1 MGGWGKVRAP
11 TMARLAEAM
20 ETRPKVTG
28 KAYAAIISRSRPAG
42 GLGCEDKRAVAEW
55 ADACSMGCV
64 PLKDFEAAV
73 VSNAA
78 IAEEMFGGDTKN
90 AKKGVRLLVESGVVD
105 RARQGRRGRA
115 SVYVTYPTRAD
126 VAEGSYDLPVS
137 TGEEETGVIC
147 DPPITVENS
156 VENEN
161 RGVIVSE
168 YGGHDLEIRGSGVHA
183 DLGFRKHHQ
192 STSENTSEGARS
204 AAAGKPA
211 PRAQDGPTCPVCG
224 SPVEPFAGNPRM
236 AECRSCGKAVR
247 LEWRRRV

>member
-55 ADACSMGCV
+55 ADACGMGGV
-64 PLKDFEAAV
+64 PLKDLESAV

-78 IAEEMFGGDTKN
+78 IAEEMFGGDAAN

-126 VAEGSYDLPVS
+126 VEEGSYA
-137 TGEEETGVIC
+137 
-147 DPPITVENS
+147 PPDAENAGYACVPPNTVENP
-156 VENEN
+156 VKTK
-161 RGVIVSE
+161 
-168 YGGHDLEIRGSGVHA
+168 IRGTR
-183 DLGFRKHHQ
+183 D
-192 STSENTSEGARS
+192 TN
-204 AAAGKPA
+204 AGYATPK
-211 PRAQDGPTCPVCG
+211 
-224 SPVEPFAGNPRM
+224 
-236 AECRSCGKAVR
+236 
-247 LEWRRRV
+247 

>member
-55 ADACSMGCV
+55 ADACGMGGV

-78 IAEEMFGGDTKN
+78 IAEEMFGGDAAN

-126 VAEGSYDLPVS
+126 VEEGSYA
-137 TGEEETGVIC
+137 
-147 DPPITVENS
+147 PPDAENAGYACVPPNTVENP

-161 RGVIVSE
+161 KGYARHE
-168 YGGHDLEIRGSGVHA
+168 YGVRNPEIRGTGVHA
-183 DLGFRKHHQ
+183 DLGF
-192 STSENTSEGARS
+192 
-204 AAAGKPA
+204 
-211 PRAQDGPTCPVCG
+211 
-224 SPVEPFAGNPRM
+224 
-236 AECRSCGKAVR
+236 
-247 LEWRRRV
+247 

>member
-28 KAYAAIISRSRPAG
+28 KAYAAVISRSRPAG
-42 GLGCEDKRAVAEW
+42 GLSHEDKRAVAEW

-168 YGGHDLEIRGSGVHA
+168 YGGHDLEIRGHRRTWGC
-183 DLGFRKHHQ
+183 
-192 STSENTSEGARS
+192 ENTIRVLQRIHQRGREARLRASPRPAPRTARRAPSAAPWSSRASATRGWPS
-204 AAAGKPA
+204 AAA
-211 PRAQDGPTCPVCG
+211 
-224 SPVEPFAGNPRM
+224 AG
-236 AECRSCGKAVR
+236 
-247 LEWRRRV
+247 RR

>member
-55 ADACSMGCV
+55 ADACGMGGV

-126 VAEGSYDLPVS
+126 VEEGSYDPPVS
-137 TGEEETGVIC
+137 TEEEKAGVIC
-147 DPPITVENS
+147 DPPITVENP

-161 RGVIVSE
+161 RGVTVSE
-168 YGGHDLEIRGSGVHA
+168 YGGHDLEIRGSGVSD

-247 LEWRRRV
+247 LEWRRQV

>member
-55 ADACSMGCV
+55 ADACGMGCV

-78 IAEEMFGGDTKN
+78 IAEEMFGGDAAN

-126 VAEGSYDLPVS
+126 VEEGSYA
-137 TGEEETGVIC
+137 
-147 DPPITVENS
+147 PPDAENAGYACVPPNTVENP

-161 RGVIVSE
+161 RGYAKPE
-168 YGGHDLEIRGSGVHA
+168 YGVRGYM
-183 DLGFRKHHQ
+183 LTWGF
-192 STSENTSEGARS
+192 ENTIRVLQRIHQRGREARLRASPRPAPRTARRAPSAAPWSSRSPATRGWPS
-204 AAAGKPA
+204 AAA
-211 PRAQDGPTCPVCG
+211 
-224 SPVEPFAGNPRM
+224 AG
-236 AECRSCGKAVR
+236 
-247 LEWRRRV
+247 RR

>member
-55 ADACSMGCV
+55 ADACGMGGV

-78 IAEEMFGGDTKN
+78 IAEEMFGGDAAN

-126 VAEGSYDLPVS
+126 VEEGSYA
-137 TGEEETGVIC
+137 
-147 DPPITVENS
+147 PPDAENAGYAWYPLTRWKTLWKTKIGGTQPRS
-156 VENEN
+156 K
-161 RGVIVSE
+161 G
-168 YGGHDLEIRGSGVHA
+168 YGG
-183 DLGFRKHHQ
+183 
-192 STSENTSEGARS
+192 
-204 AAAGKPA
+204 
-211 PRAQDGPTCPVCG
+211 TC
-224 SPVEPFAGNPRM
+224 
-236 AECRSCGKAVR
+236 
-247 LEWRRRV
+247 

>member
-42 GLGCEDKRAVAEW
+42 GLSHEDKRAVAEW

-156 VENEN
+156 VECGDILDACFQGNPPGFDYTRGLFH
-161 RGVIVSE
+161 RGVE
-168 YGGHDLEIRGSGVHA
+168 
-183 DLGFRKHHQ
+183 
-192 STSENTSEGARS
+192 
-204 AAAGKPA
+204 
-211 PRAQDGPTCPVCG
+211 
-224 SPVEPFAGNPRM
+224 
-236 AECRSCGKAVR
+236 
-247 LEWRRRV
+247 

>member
-55 ADACSMGCV
+55 ADACGMDGV

-78 IAEEMFGGDTKN
+78 IAEEMFGGDAAN
-90 AKKGVRLLVESGVVD
+90 AKKGVRLLIESGVVD

-126 VAEGSYDLPVS
+126 VEEGSYA
-137 TGEEETGVIC
+137 
-147 DPPITVENS
+147 PPDVENAGYACVPPNTVENP

-161 RGVIVSE
+161 RGYAKPE
-168 YGGHDLEIRGSGVHA
+168 YGVRNPEIRGTGVHA

-192 STSENTSEGARS
+192 STSEKTSEGARS

-224 SPVEPFAGNPRM
+224 SLVKPFAGNPRM

-247 LEWRRRV
+247 LEWRRQV

>member
-55 ADACSMGCV
+55 ADACGMGGV

-78 IAEEMFGGDTKN
+78 IAEEMFGGDAAN

-126 VAEGSYDLPVS
+126 VEEGSYA
-137 TGEEETGVIC
+137 
-147 DPPITVENS
+147 PPPMP
-156 VENEN
+156 
-161 RGVIVSE
+161 R
-168 YGGHDLEIRGSGVHA
+168 IRGMHA
-183 DLGFRKHHQ
+183 YPLTRWKTLWKAKIRGTRY
-192 STSENTSEGARS
+192 TNTGYATP
-204 AAAGKPA
+204 K
-211 PRAQDGPTCPVCG
+211 
-224 SPVEPFAGNPRM
+224 
-236 AECRSCGKAVR
+236 
-247 LEWRRRV
+247 